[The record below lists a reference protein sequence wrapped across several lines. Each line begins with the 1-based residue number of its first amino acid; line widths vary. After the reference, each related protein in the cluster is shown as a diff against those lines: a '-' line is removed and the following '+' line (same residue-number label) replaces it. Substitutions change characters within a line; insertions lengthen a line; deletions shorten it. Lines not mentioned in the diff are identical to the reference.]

1 MTTSVKTAEYACKR
15 LPDAEEKKLLIKRYY
30 DPTILTG
37 KESEDILNIIMDLDS
52 YDVFPDDDFE
62 DEVKYTVNLE
72 DKLKIDELGS
82 IRFSVGDDV
91 EVIKEKM
98 ADSRFSIRDKFL
110 AFCIMANLNP
120 DAFESLDSSG
130 TRDRNIRRFGPSKF
144 SEGYNGNCIYI

>member
-1 MTTSVKTAEYACKR
+1 MTTSVKTAEYACQMF
-15 LPDAEEKKLLIKRYY
+15 PDAEERKIIKKRYY